1 MFSGRIILNF
11 GISER
16 LRAFRY
22 PIFTGG
28 VVEKNS
34 ICSAAFC
41 ESAALQENLL
51 PAFSRLNRYVTIF
64 PLRPL
69 CVKMRLEHSA
79 ECDKRK
85 NKNNRTAIYA
95 QSTAE
100 GILNRFVC
108 PQRLSAEKQ
117 QTAFSAPPPCNLC
130 NCDKFSRKSFTFT
143 VENRERRTGRKRAF
157 IQNNFLSEIRKKPL
171 AN

>member
-28 VVEKNS
+28 VVEENG

-51 PAFSRLNRYVTIF
+51 PAFSRPTRHVTIF

-69 CVKMRLEHSA
+69 CVKMRLERSA
-79 ECDKRK
+79 ERDKRK
-85 NKNNRTAIYA
+85 NNPSADDA

-108 PQRLSAEKQ
+108 PKRLSAEKQ
-117 QTAFSAPPPCNLC
+117 QTAFSAPLPCNLC
-130 NCDKFSRKSFTFT
+130 NCDKFS
-143 VENRERRTGRKRAF
+143 
-157 IQNNFLSEIRKKPL
+157 
-171 AN
+171 

>member
-1 MFSGRIILNF
+1 MPSAALWAYLAEELFYNF

-69 CVKMRLEHSA
+69 CVKMR
-79 ECDKRK
+79 
-85 NKNNRTAIYA
+85 YW
-95 QSTAE
+95 ST
-100 GILNRFVC
+100 
-108 PQRLSAEKQ
+108 PQTCR
-117 QTAFSAPPPCNLC
+117 QTQ
-130 NCDKFSRKSFTFT
+130 K
-143 VENRERRTGRKRAF
+143 
-157 IQNNFLSEIRKKPL
+157 
-171 AN
+171 